1 MIKGKFYLD
10 SRGYPRADYQS
21 PEEVLGWYLEQ
32 DIQGSAK
39 ACDELLRVCDELV
52 EGKRSDWEG
61 VGNAH
66 TVSITDGIVTI
77 ENEFSD
83 TAQSCTVSVEDFRTA
98 IKSWKDLLGT
108 VPN

>member
-1 MIKGKFYLD
+1 M
-10 SRGYPRADYQS
+10 
-21 PEEVLGWYLEQ
+21 LGWPLEQ

-39 ACDELLRVCDELV
+39 TCDELLCVCDELV
-52 EGKRSDWEG
+52 EGKGSDWEN

-66 TVSITDGIVTI
+66 TVSITDGSVTI

-83 TAQSCTVSVEDFRTA
+83 AAQPSMVSVEDFRTS
-98 IKSWKDLLGT
+98 IMSWKELLGT